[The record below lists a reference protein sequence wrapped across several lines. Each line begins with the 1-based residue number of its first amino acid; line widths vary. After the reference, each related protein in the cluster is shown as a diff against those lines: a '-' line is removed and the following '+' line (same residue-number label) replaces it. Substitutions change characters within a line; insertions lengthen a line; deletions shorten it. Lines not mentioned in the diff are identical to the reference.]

1 MKNFN
6 RIFGGLCF
14 IAVAAL
20 IVLTQMNLIT
30 INFSIAQVILGLLAI
45 MFLGLAIKER
55 NIGGVFIPI
64 GLVWIGFG
72 EMMGLPSVP
81 IWVVIVTMILLAI
94 GFEIMFPKKH
104 NHKADWEKRTDEF
117 HDNKYQEVG
126 DEEKDGCVF
135 CSNKFGSL
143 AKYITT
149 TNLKKA
155 DLRNAFGEM
164 KVYLDQAQ
172 VSGNTVEVYV
182 NNSFGEM
189 QLFIPYDWSV
199 RNELTVFAGACNE
212 FNNNKNV
219 VGGPEV
225 HLVGNISFGEVQI
238 RYV

>member
-104 NHKADWEKRTDEF
+104 NQKADWEKRTD
-117 HDNKYQEVG
+117 
-126 DEEKDGCVF
+126 
-135 CSNKFGSL
+135 
-143 AKYITT
+143 
-149 TNLKKA
+149 
-155 DLRNAFGEM
+155 
-164 KVYLDQAQ
+164 
-172 VSGNTVEVYV
+172 
-182 NNSFGEM
+182 
-189 QLFIPYDWSV
+189 
-199 RNELTVFAGACNE
+199 
-212 FNNNKNV
+212 
-219 VGGPEV
+219 
-225 HLVGNISFGEVQI
+225 
-238 RYV
+238 